1 MALKVLQFITKRQW
15 LGLIAFI
22 MLVIVAIGFVDEFL
36 SRPNVKPFL
45 LSSGSFVQT
54 IVASGHVESPNRIS
68 ISAQI
73 TGTVADVPVMEGQ
86 DVVKGQLLIQL
97 ENTELQA
104 ALRQAQASEQLAL
117 SNLRQLREVKTPIAI
132 QTYVQAEVNFNTAK
146 KNLERI
152 LELYAQGFVG
162 ATVKDEAERAFQIA
176 KSQLQIGQQQLGS
189 LEPGGSELA
198 LAQATINQAHAASES
213 AAARLRYSIIQA
225 PKSGTLIMR
234 NVEAGDG
241 VVPGKVLMSLSPT
254 GDIQLLVQIDEKNIK
269 WLHVNQMAL
278 ASADAYPNQKFQAQ
292 LVAINPRID
301 LQRGS
306 VEVKLTVKNP
316 PIELKQDMTVSV
328 DIEANR
334 IDNALLIPVS
344 AVHDFATQAPWVFL
358 IQEGVAQKRLI
369 GLGIESQ
376 GLVQV
381 LSGLSAGDWVVPVQ
395 SAQVRDGLPV
405 RVMP

>member
-1 MALKVLQFITKRQW
+1 MALKVLQFFTKRQW

-22 MLVIVAIGFVDEFL
+22 LLVIVVSGFVYEFL
-36 SRPNVKPFL
+36 SRPQVKPYL

-73 TGTVADVPVMEGQ
+73 TGTVADVPVVEGQ
-86 DVVKGQLLIQL
+86 VVGKGQLLIQL

-104 ALRQAQASEQLAL
+104 ALRQAQASEQFAL

-132 QTYVQAEVNFNTAK
+132 QTHIQAEVNLNTAK
-146 KNLERI
+146 KNFDRL
-152 LELYAQGFVG
+152 LALYAQGYVG
-162 ATVKDEAERAFQIA
+162 ATVKDEAERSFQIA
-176 KSQLQIGQQQLGS
+176 KSQLQIGQQQLSS

-198 LAQATINQAHAASES
+198 LAQASVNQAHATSES
-213 AAARLRYSIIQA
+213 AVARLRYSIIQS

-254 GDIQLLVQIDEKNIK
+254 GEIQLLVHIDEKNIK

-306 VEVKLTVKNP
+306 VEVKLLVKNP
-316 PIELKQDMTVSV
+316 PIELRQDMTVSV
-328 DIEANR
+328 DIETNR
-334 IDNALLIPVS
+334 IDNAVLIPVS
-344 AVHDFATQAPWVFL
+344 AVHDFETNAPWVFL
-358 IQEGVAQKRLI
+358 IQDGVAHKRLI

-395 SAQVRDGLPV
+395 SGQVRDGLPV

>member
-1 MALKVLQFITKRQW
+1 MALKVLQFFTKRQW

-22 MLVIVAIGFVDEFL
+22 LLVIVATGFVDEFL
-36 SRPNVKPFL
+36 SRPQVKPFL

-132 QTYVQAEVNFNTAK
+132 QTHVQAEVNFNSAK

-198 LAQATINQAHAASES
+198 LTQATINQAHAASES

-234 NVEAGDG
+234 NVETGDG

-334 IDNALLIPVS
+334 IDNAVLIPVS
-344 AVHDFATQAPWVFL
+344 AVHDFATHAPWVFL
-358 IQEGVAQKRLI
+358 IQEGVAKKRLI

-395 SAQVRDGLPV
+395 SAEVRDGLPV

>member
-1 MALKVLQFITKRQW
+1 MALKVLQFFTKRQW

-22 MLVIVAIGFVDEFL
+22 MLVIVATGFVDEFL
-36 SRPNVKPFL
+36 SRPQVKPFL

-132 QTYVQAEVNFNTAK
+132 QTHVQAEVNFNSAK

-198 LAQATINQAHAASES
+198 LAQATVNQAHAASES

-234 NVEAGDG
+234 NVETGDG

-358 IQEGVAQKRLI
+358 IQEGVAKKRLI

-395 SAQVRDGLPV
+395 SAEVRDGLPV

>member
-1 MALKVLQFITKRQW
+1 M
-15 LGLIAFI
+15 
-22 MLVIVAIGFVDEFL
+22 
-36 SRPNVKPFL
+36 
-45 LSSGSFVQT
+45 
-54 IVASGHVESPNRIS
+54 
-68 ISAQI
+68 
-73 TGTVADVPVMEGQ
+73 
-86 DVVKGQLLIQL
+86 LIQL

-132 QTYVQAEVNFNTAK
+132 QTHVQAEVNFNTAK

-234 NVEAGDG
+234 NIEAGDG

-344 AVHDFATQAPWVFL
+344 AVHDFATHAPWVFL
-358 IQEGVAQKRLI
+358 IQEGVAKKRLI

>member
-1 MALKVLQFITKRQW
+1 MALKVLQFFTKRQW

-22 MLVIVAIGFVDEFL
+22 LLVIVATVFVDEFL
-36 SRPNVKPFL
+36 SRPQVKPFL

-132 QTYVQAEVNFNTAK
+132 QTHVQAEVNFDTAK

-152 LELYAQGFVG
+152 LALYAQGFVG
-162 ATVKDEAERAFQIA
+162 ATVKDEAERTFQIA

-198 LAQATINQAHAASES
+198 LAQATVNQAHAASES

-234 NVEAGDG
+234 NIEAGDG

-278 ASADAYPNQKFQAQ
+278 ASADTYPNQKFQAQ

-334 IDNALLIPVS
+334 IDNAVLIPVS
-344 AVHDFATQAPWVFL
+344 AVHDFATHAPWVFL
-358 IQEGVAQKRLI
+358 IQEGVAHKRLI
-369 GLGIESQ
+369 GLGIENQ

-381 LSGLSAGDWVVPVQ
+381 LSGLNAGDRVVPVQ

>member
-132 QTYVQAEVNFNTAK
+132 QTHVQAEVNFNSAK

-198 LAQATINQAHAASES
+198 LAQATVNQAHAASES

-344 AVHDFATQAPWVFL
+344 AVHDFATHAPWVFL
-358 IQEGVAQKRLI
+358 IQEGVAKKRLI

-381 LSGLSAGDWVVPVQ
+381 LSGLSAGDWVVSVQ

>member
-1 MALKVLQFITKRQW
+1 MALKVLQFFTKRQW

-22 MLVIVAIGFVDEFL
+22 MLVIVATGFVDEFL
-36 SRPNVKPFL
+36 SRPQVKPFL

-132 QTYVQAEVNFNTAK
+132 QTHVQAEVNFNTAK

-198 LAQATINQAHAASES
+198 LTQATINQAHAASES

-234 NVEAGDG
+234 NIEAGDG

-344 AVHDFATQAPWVFL
+344 AVHDFATHAPWVFL
-358 IQEGVAQKRLI
+358 IQEGVAKKRLI

>member
-22 MLVIVAIGFVDEFL
+22 MLVIVATGFVDEFL
-36 SRPNVKPFL
+36 SRPKVKPFL

-73 TGTVADVPVMEGQ
+73 TGTVADVPVIEGQ
-86 DVVKGQLLIQL
+86 DVVKGQLLIHL
-97 ENTELQA
+97 ENTELHA

-132 QTYVQAEVNFNTAK
+132 QTHVQAEVNFNSAK

-176 KSQLQIGQQQLGS
+176 KSQLQIGQQQLVS

-198 LAQATINQAHAASES
+198 LAQATINQAHAATES
-213 AAARLRYSIIQA
+213 AEARLRYSIIQA

-241 VVPGKVLMSLSPT
+241 VVPGKILMSLSPT

-278 ASADAYPNQKFQAQ
+278 VSADAYPNQKFQAQ

-358 IQEGVAQKRLI
+358 IQEGLAKKRLI

-381 LSGLSAGDWVVPVQ
+381 LYGLSAGDWVVPVQ
-395 SAQVRDGLPV
+395 SAEVRDGLPV

>member
-22 MLVIVAIGFVDEFL
+22 LIVIVTTGFAYKFL
-36 SRPNVKPFL
+36 SRPKVKPFL
-45 LSSGSFVQT
+45 LTSGSFVQT

-176 KSQLQIGQQQLGS
+176 KSQLQIGQQQLVS

-358 IQEGVAQKRLI
+358 IQEGVAKKRLI

-381 LSGLSAGDWVVPVQ
+381 LSGLSAGDWVVSVQ

>member
-22 MLVIVAIGFVDEFL
+22 MLVIVATGFVDEFL
-36 SRPNVKPFL
+36 SRPKVKPFL

-73 TGTVADVPVMEGQ
+73 TGTVADVPVIEGQ
-86 DVVKGQLLIQL
+86 DVVKGQLLIHL
-97 ENTELQA
+97 ENTELHA

-132 QTYVQAEVNFNTAK
+132 QTHVQAEVNFNSAK

-176 KSQLQIGQQQLGS
+176 KSQLQIGQQQLVS

-198 LAQATINQAHAASES
+198 LAQATINQAHAATES
-213 AAARLRYSIIQA
+213 AEARLRYSIIQA

-241 VVPGKVLMSLSPT
+241 VVPGKILMSLSPT

-278 ASADAYPNQKFQAQ
+278 VSADAYPNQKFQAQ

-358 IQEGVAQKRLI
+358 IQEGVAKKRLI

-381 LSGLSAGDWVVPVQ
+381 LYGLSAGDWVVPVQ
-395 SAQVRDGLPV
+395 SAEVRDGLPV

>member
-22 MLVIVAIGFVDEFL
+22 LLVIVATGFVDEFL
-36 SRPNVKPFL
+36 FRPQVKPFL

-73 TGTVADVPVMEGQ
+73 TGTVADVPVIEGQ

-97 ENTELQA
+97 ENTELHA

-132 QTYVQAEVNFNTAK
+132 QTHVQAEVNFNSAK

-176 KSQLQIGQQQLGS
+176 KSQLQIGQQQLVS

-213 AAARLRYSIIQA
+213 AEARLRYSIIQA

-278 ASADAYPNQKFQAQ
+278 VSADAYPNQKFQAQ

-344 AVHDFATQAPWVFL
+344 AVHDFVTQAPWVFL
-358 IQEGVAQKRLI
+358 IQEGVAKKRLI

-395 SAQVRDGLPV
+395 SAEVRDGLPV

>member
-22 MLVIVAIGFVDEFL
+22 MLVIVAIGFVDDFL
-36 SRPNVKPFL
+36 SRPKVKPFL
-45 LSSGSFVQT
+45 LTSGSFVQT

-176 KSQLQIGQQQLGS
+176 KSQLQIGQQQLVS

>member
-36 SRPNVKPFL
+36 SRPKVKPFL

-132 QTYVQAEVNFNTAK
+132 QTHVQAEVNFNTAK

-198 LAQATINQAHAASES
+198 LAQAAVNQAHAASES

-234 NVEAGDG
+234 NVETGDG

-344 AVHDFATQAPWVFL
+344 AVHDFATHAPWVFL
-358 IQEGVAQKRLI
+358 IQEGVAKKRLI

-381 LSGLSAGDWVVPVQ
+381 LSGLSAGDLVVPVQ
-395 SAQVRDGLPV
+395 SAEVRDGLPV

>member
-1 MALKVLQFITKRQW
+1 MALKVLQFFTKRQW

-22 MLVIVAIGFVDEFL
+22 VLVIVATGFVDVFL
-36 SRPNVKPFL
+36 SRPKVKPFL

-73 TGTVADVPVMEGQ
+73 TGTVADVPVIEGQ

-132 QTYVQAEVNFNTAK
+132 QTHVQAEVNFNTAK

-189 LEPGGSELA
+189 LETGGSELA

-358 IQEGVAQKRLI
+358 IQEGVAKKRLI

-381 LSGLSAGDWVVPVQ
+381 LSGLSAGDLVVPVQ
-395 SAQVRDGLPV
+395 SAEVRDGLPV

>member
-22 MLVIVAIGFVDEFL
+22 MLVIVAIGFVDDFL
-36 SRPNVKPFL
+36 SRPKVKPFL
-45 LSSGSFVQT
+45 LTSGSFVQT

-73 TGTVADVPVMEGQ
+73 TGTVSDVPVMEGQ

-176 KSQLQIGQQQLGS
+176 KSQLQIGQQQLVS

-376 GLVQV
+376 GLVQA

-395 SAQVRDGLPV
+395 SAQVHDGLPV

>member
-1 MALKVLQFITKRQW
+1 
-15 LGLIAFI
+15 
-22 MLVIVAIGFVDEFL
+22 
-36 SRPNVKPFL
+36 
-45 LSSGSFVQT
+45 
-54 IVASGHVESPNRIS
+54 
-68 ISAQI
+68 
-73 TGTVADVPVMEGQ
+73 MEGQ

-132 QTYVQAEVNFNTAK
+132 QTHVQAEVNFGTAK

-152 LELYAQGFVG
+152 LALYAQGFVG

-198 LAQATINQAHAASES
+198 LAQATVNQAHAASES

-234 NVEAGDG
+234 NIEAGDG

-334 IDNALLIPVS
+334 IDNAVLIPVS
-344 AVHDFATQAPWVFL
+344 AVHDFATHAPWVFL
-358 IQEGVAQKRLI
+358 IQEGVAHKRLI
-369 GLGIESQ
+369 GLGIENQ

-381 LSGLSAGDWVVPVQ
+381 LSGLNAGDRVVPVQ

>member
-22 MLVIVAIGFVDEFL
+22 MLVIVATGFVDEFL
-36 SRPNVKPFL
+36 SRPQVKPFL

-132 QTYVQAEVNFNTAK
+132 QTHVQAEVNFNTAK

-198 LAQATINQAHAASES
+198 LAQATVNQAHAASES

-241 VVPGKVLMSLSPT
+241 VVPGKILMSLSPT

-278 ASADAYPNQKFQAQ
+278 VSADAYPNQKFQAQ

-358 IQEGVAQKRLI
+358 IQEGVAKKRLI

>member
-15 LGLIAFI
+15 LALIAFI
-22 MLVIVAIGFVDEFL
+22 MLVIVVTGFVDEFL
-36 SRPNVKPFL
+36 SRPQVKPFL

-132 QTYVQAEVNFNTAK
+132 QTHVQAEVNFNSAK

-198 LAQATINQAHAASES
+198 LAQATVNQAHAASES

-234 NVEAGDG
+234 NIEAGDG

-334 IDNALLIPVS
+334 IDNAVLIPVS
-344 AVHDFATQAPWVFL
+344 AVHDFATHAPWVFL
-358 IQEGVAQKRLI
+358 IQEGVAKKRLI

-395 SAQVRDGLPV
+395 SAEVRDGLPV

>member
-1 MALKVLQFITKRQW
+1 MALKVLQFFTKRQW

-22 MLVIVAIGFVDEFL
+22 MLVIVATGFVDEFL
-36 SRPNVKPFL
+36 SRPQVKPFL

-132 QTYVQAEVNFNTAK
+132 QTHVQAEVNFNSAK

-198 LAQATINQAHAASES
+198 LTQATINQAHAASES

-234 NVEAGDG
+234 NVETGDG

-344 AVHDFATQAPWVFL
+344 AVHDFATHAPWVFL
-358 IQEGVAQKRLI
+358 IQEGVAKKRLI

>member
-1 MALKVLQFITKRQW
+1 MALKVLQFFTKRQW

-22 MLVIVAIGFVDEFL
+22 MLVIVATGFVDEFL
-36 SRPNVKPFL
+36 SRPQVKPFL

-132 QTYVQAEVNFNTAK
+132 QTHVQAEVNFNSAK

-198 LAQATINQAHAASES
+198 LTQATINQAHAASES

-234 NVEAGDG
+234 NIEAGDG

-344 AVHDFATQAPWVFL
+344 AVHDFATHAPWVFL
-358 IQEGVAQKRLI
+358 IQEGVAKKRLI

>member
-22 MLVIVAIGFVDEFL
+22 MLVIVATGFVDVFL
-36 SRPNVKPFL
+36 SRPKVKPFV

-73 TGTVADVPVMEGQ
+73 TGTVADVPVIEGQ

-97 ENTELQA
+97 ENTELHA

-117 SNLRQLREVKTPIAI
+117 SNLRQLKEVKTPIAI
-132 QTYVQAEVNFNTAK
+132 QTHVQAEVNFNSAK

-176 KSQLQIGQQQLGS
+176 KSQLQIGQQQLVS

-198 LAQATINQAHAASES
+198 LAQATVNQAHAASES
-213 AAARLRYSIIQA
+213 AEARLRYSIIQA

-334 IDNALLIPVS
+334 IDNALLIPMS

-358 IQEGVAQKRLI
+358 IQEGVAKKRLI

-395 SAQVRDGLPV
+395 SAQVHDGLPV

>member
-1 MALKVLQFITKRQW
+1 MALKVLQFFTKRQW

-22 MLVIVAIGFVDEFL
+22 MLVIVATGFVDEFL
-36 SRPNVKPFL
+36 SRPQVKPFL

-132 QTYVQAEVNFNTAK
+132 QTHVQAEVNFNSAK

-198 LAQATINQAHAASES
+198 LTQATINQAHAASES

-234 NVEAGDG
+234 NVETGDG

-334 IDNALLIPVS
+334 IDNAVLIPVS
-344 AVHDFATQAPWVFL
+344 AVHDFATHAPWVFL
-358 IQEGVAQKRLI
+358 IQEGVAKKRLI

-395 SAQVRDGLPV
+395 SAEVRDGLPV

>member
-132 QTYVQAEVNFNTAK
+132 QTHVQAEVNFNTAK

-198 LAQATINQAHAASES
+198 LAQATVNQAHAASES

-234 NVEAGDG
+234 NIEAGDG

-344 AVHDFATQAPWVFL
+344 AVHDFATHAPWVFL
-358 IQEGVAQKRLI
+358 IQEGVAKKRLI

-381 LSGLSAGDWVVPVQ
+381 LSGLSAGDWVVSVQ

>member
-1 MALKVLQFITKRQW
+1 MALKVLQFFTKRQW

-22 MLVIVAIGFVDEFL
+22 MLVIVATGFVDEFL
-36 SRPNVKPFL
+36 SRPQVKPFL

-132 QTYVQAEVNFNTAK
+132 QTHVQAEVNFNSAK

-198 LAQATINQAHAASES
+198 LAQATVNQAHAASES

-234 NVEAGDG
+234 NVETGDG

-344 AVHDFATQAPWVFL
+344 AVHDFATHAPWVFL
-358 IQEGVAQKRLI
+358 IQEGVAKKRLI

>member
-1 MALKVLQFITKRQW
+1 MALKVLQFFTKRQW

-22 MLVIVAIGFVDEFL
+22 MLVIVATGFVDEFL
-36 SRPNVKPFL
+36 SRPQVKPFL

-132 QTYVQAEVNFNTAK
+132 QTHVQAEVNFNSAK

-198 LAQATINQAHAASES
+198 LAQATVNQAHAASES

-234 NVEAGDG
+234 NVETGDG

-358 IQEGVAQKRLI
+358 IQEGVAKKRLI

-395 SAQVRDGLPV
+395 SAEVRDGLPV
-405 RVMP
+405 RVLP

>member
-22 MLVIVAIGFVDEFL
+22 LIVIVTTGFVDEFL
-36 SRPNVKPFL
+36 SRPQVKPFL

-73 TGTVADVPVMEGQ
+73 TGTVTDVPVMEGQ

-132 QTYVQAEVNFNTAK
+132 QTQVQAEVNFNTAK

-189 LEPGGSELA
+189 LEPGGSDLA
-198 LAQATINQAHAASES
+198 LAQAAVNQAHAASES

-234 NVEAGDG
+234 NVETGDG

-344 AVHDFATQAPWVFL
+344 AVHDFATHAPWVFL
-358 IQEGVAQKRLI
+358 IQEGVAKKRLI

-381 LSGLSAGDWVVPVQ
+381 LSGLSAGDLVVPVQ
-395 SAQVRDGLPV
+395 SAEVRDGLPV

>member
-22 MLVIVAIGFVDEFL
+22 LIVIVTTGFAYKFL
-36 SRPNVKPFL
+36 SRPKVKPFL
-45 LSSGSFVQT
+45 LTSGSFVQT

-176 KSQLQIGQQQLGS
+176 KSQLQIGQQQLVS

-344 AVHDFATQAPWVFL
+344 AVHDFTTQAPWVFL
-358 IQEGVAQKRLI
+358 IQEGVAKKRLI

-381 LSGLSAGDWVVPVQ
+381 LSGLSAGDWVVSVQ